1 MKIMNFS
8 VRDISPCVLYKA
20 FLAGV
25 LMSAWVVQAAG
36 LGKLTVSSYLGQ
48 PLKAEIAL
56 ESVTD
61 KEINTLSAR
70 LASTKIFQ
78 KAGINLAPYHA
89 TLSVVMEKRTDGQ
102 PYVRVVSSQAINE
115 PFLKLLI
122 ELHSSSGRMLREYN
136 VLLDPAETQKS
147 ATAVSVIQSADN
159 QAEDSVATAPREM
172 QSSLRTEKQ
181 LPPSQERPAV
191 QTGNTYGP
199 VIQGDTLSRIARQ
212 VSPDGVSL
220 NHMLVALYRANRDA
234 FLEKNMNL
242 LRVGVILRIPNENEI
257 SSVTA
262 REAAREVAVQK
273 ESWNSYRQRIA
284 DLADSAPERGKL
296 KQSQSGKIITV
307 SDDASVAGS
316 SKSEEVLILS
326 KGELLNDDH
335 SSVKNAESKTAQNY
349 LHMMEEDAI
358 AKERA
363 LREANERVAI
373 LEQNV
378 AKLQRLLELKEEA
391 SGNKIQIEPDQTQL
405 ISGLQPVPV
414 TTEQAG
420 TMAETSESAI
430 RSPEKPVL
438 PVTIPVQ
445 PVNPVASAKPLKP
458 ADPVSE
464 EPALMDTLVESA
476 MENSEWVIGSL
487 AALLTIAFGASVVR
501 RRKAQAEDLNAE
513 EDLYNFNEKDSG
525 SETSAM
531 TETMPSGSEN
541 LESSEST
548 IGSTQQAAGP
558 IIMENSSS
566 TDDHTDVDPGL
577 FFGSRQGEKI
587 TEDSFLDDSADQ
599 IQEEDDATFNELDE
613 LGYEIKIDTEEP
625 DQTEYKQETIVET
638 GENDKDD
645 IGEQWIFTATDTDL
659 ERKPDS
665 VQQQDTVEEFASLH
679 DEHQINF
686 NLNLPADT
694 EAQEPEPR
702 VANELSDLG
711 SSLANIDLDLGDK
724 PDTKSQSGEYSE
736 TEEMQ
741 WQEVATKLDLA
752 KAYLE
757 MDDRE
762 GAREILEE
770 VLREGDGEQRS
781 TARSMLDQI
790 S

>member
-1 MKIMNFS
+1 MS
-8 VRDISPCVLYKA
+8 V
-20 FLAGV
+20 
-25 LMSAWVVQAAG
+25 WVVQAAG

-48 PLKAEIAL
+48 PFKAEIAL

-70 LASTKIFQ
+70 LASPQIFQ

-89 TLSVVMEKRTDGQ
+89 TLSVAVEKRTDGQ
-102 PYVRVVSSQAINE
+102 PYVRVASSQAISE

-136 VLLDPAETQKS
+136 VLLDPAETQRP
-147 ATAVSVIQSADN
+147 ATAPPVVQSVGN
-159 QAEDSVATAPREM
+159 QAENSAATAAGEAQASVKAERQPPASREK
-172 QSSLRTEKQ
+172 S
-181 LPPSQERPAV
+181 V
-191 QTGNTYGP
+191 IQTGNTYGP

-212 VSPDGVSL
+212 VSPDGINL

-234 FLEKNMNL
+234 FFEKNMNL
-242 LRVGVILRIPNENEI
+242 LKVGVILRIPDEEEI
-257 SSVTA
+257 SSITA
-262 REAAREVAVQK
+262 KEAAREVAVQK

-284 DLADSAPERGKL
+284 DLAGDAQGKNEL
-296 KQSQSGKIITV
+296 KQSQSGKIIAV
-307 SDDASVAGS
+307 SEDTSVAGS
-316 SKSEEVLILS
+316 GKPEEVLILS
-326 KGELLNDDH
+326 KGELLDDSH
-335 SSVKNAESKTAQNY
+335 SSVKSAESKTAQNY

-391 SGNKIQIEPDQTQL
+391 SGNGGQAELDQTQHV
-405 ISGLQPVPV
+405 SDLQPVPV
-414 TTEQAG
+414 ITDQTGAV
-420 TMAETSESAI
+420 AESSESAAQA
-430 RSPEKPVL
+430 PEKPAL

-445 PVNPVASAKPLKP
+445 PVNPVSSAKPLQP
-458 ADPVSE
+458 ADPASE

-476 MENSEWVIGSL
+476 MENSEWVIGGL
-487 AALLTIAFGASVVR
+487 VALLTVALGASVVR
-501 RRKAQAEDLNAE
+501 RRRAQTEDLSAE
-513 EDLYNFNEKDSG
+513 EDLYDFNEKDSDSG
-525 SETSAM
+525 TSAM
-531 TETMPSGSEN
+531 TEVMPSDSEN
-541 LESSEST
+541 LASATST
-548 IGSTQQAAGP
+548 IGSAQQTAGP
-558 IIMENSSS
+558 IMMENSSL

-577 FFGSRQGEKI
+577 FFGSRQDEKI
-587 TEDSFLDDSADQ
+587 TEDSLDDSADQ

-625 DQTEYKQETIVET
+625 GQTEYKQETIVET
-638 GENDKDD
+638 GENNRNGKDD
-645 IGEQWIFTATDTDL
+645 IGEQWIFTATDIDL
-659 ERKPDS
+659 EHKPDS
-665 VQQQDTVEEFASLH
+665 VQQQDTIEEFASLH
-679 DEHQINF
+679 DEHQIDF
-686 NLNLPADT
+686 DLNLPADT
-694 EAQEPEPR
+694 QAQEPEPR
-702 VANELSDLG
+702 VTNELSDLG

-724 PDTKSQSGEYSE
+724 PDTKFQSGEYSE
-736 TEEMQ
+736 AEEMQ

-770 VLREGDGEQRS
+770 VLREGDDEQRS
-781 TARSMLDQI
+781 TARSMLDQV